1 MSEELLKKKK
11 TNIFD
16 LDNDINS
23 NSDNNDDDNFN
34 IALKKNQFIG
44 KKGAMLME
52 LQKSYKGDERFK
64 FDKRFAGDIEAKL
77 VSDNVKNMTDVFDYG
92 DGLNKVK
99 NNNYNKS
106 DINDIDYEIKKEK
119 KRNLMIL
126 AQIITNEEFMNNNK
140 KVENPKSLLQKR
152 YDPTMNLGGD
162 LIIVSYYKLTT

>member
-152 YDPTMNLGGD
+152 YDPTMNLGAD